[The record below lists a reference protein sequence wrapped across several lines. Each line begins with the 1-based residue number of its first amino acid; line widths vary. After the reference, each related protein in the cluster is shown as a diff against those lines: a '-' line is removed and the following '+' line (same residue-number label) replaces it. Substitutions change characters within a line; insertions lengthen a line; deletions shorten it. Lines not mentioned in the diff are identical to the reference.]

1 MRRFCVW
8 TSLGVTTILVM
19 AILFPRT
26 SPWRWSYWDLG
37 YIVPVI
43 GCTTV
48 AVLLKMGVGFRS
60 RAISGFCQ
68 SLAFLAV
75 FAQGRVSL
83 RDPVE
88 VTTKWVTWVVAYTL
102 VFTAVTHGIVLVS
115 RRGKGN
121 EEHCEKCGYS
131 LYGLRTPRCPEC
143 GTPFDPSRIKEQAPP
158 AAGGTITS

>member
-1 MRRFCVW
+1 MRRFCLW
-8 TSLGVTTILVM
+8 TTVGVGAIVVM

-37 YIVPVI
+37 YIVPAVVCAI
-43 GCTTV
+43 VAGSPTTC
-48 AVLLKMGVGFRS
+48 AGFRL

-68 SLAFLAV
+68 SLAFLVV

-83 RDPVE
+83 RDPAE
-88 VTTKWVTWVVAYTL
+88 VTAKWVTWVVAYTL
-102 VFTAVTHGIVLVS
+102 VFTAITHGVVFLS

-121 EEHCEKCGYS
+121 EDCCEKCGYS

-143 GTPFDPSRIKEQAPP
+143 GTSFDPRRQVTKP
-158 AAGGTITS
+158 